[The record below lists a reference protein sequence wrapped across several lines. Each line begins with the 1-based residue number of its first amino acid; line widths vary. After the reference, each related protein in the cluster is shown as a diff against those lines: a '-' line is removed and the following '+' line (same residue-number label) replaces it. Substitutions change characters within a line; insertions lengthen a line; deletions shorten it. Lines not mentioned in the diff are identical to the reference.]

1 MTSWCRKVALM
12 IEFTIRGLMRERMV
26 IVVLVLA
33 ILSAAG
39 GWWWRDFNFGENE
52 GRFLLNFG
60 LSVQA
65 LGAMVFA
72 VSAID
77 QLAASRRDSGYFP
90 VLIGR
95 GISYSVIVAGEVIG
109 TLLLVGVFVVGSAM
123 VIAAILW
130 ATGWNVPANE
140 LFIVSTMHMMKA
152 GVVIS
157 FARWFSSYSGNILFI
172 VMAAS
177 LLAVIGHLK
186 PCTESVGGL
195 GWVLT
200 RPVPNL
206 AWLSGAGWNGSNLEL
221 GSAAAAIFYATGFIV
236 IFIYL
241 GSRSI
246 NRSAHD

>member
-1 MTSWCRKVALM
+1 MTAWGRKVALM
-12 IEFTIRGLMRERMV
+12 IEFTVRGLMREPMV

-39 GWWWRDFNFGENE
+39 GWWWRDFDFGENE

-65 LGAMVFA
+65 LGSMVFA
-72 VSAID
+72 ISAIG
-77 QLAASRRDSGYFP
+77 QLAANQRDSAYFP

-95 GISYSVIVAGEVIG
+95 GVSCSVIVAGEVIG
-109 TLLLVGVFVVGSAM
+109 TLVLVGVYVVGC
-123 VIAAILW
+123 AAIITALLW
-130 ATGWNVPANE
+130 TTGWNLSANE
-140 LFIVSTMHMMKA
+140 LFIVSTMHLLKA

-157 FARWFSSYSGNILFI
+157 FARWFSSYSGNLLFV

-186 PCTESVGGL
+186 PWTESLGGL

-206 AWLSGAGWNGSNLEL
+206 AWLSGAGWSGSNIDL
-221 GSAAAAIFYATGFIV
+221 GSAAAAILYAAGFMV

-246 NRSAHD
+246 NRRAHD